1 VPDRRPTPQWR
12 PWALL
17 VGTLVLGV
25 LLAASRVRP
34 LVIGGVAL
42 VVICVLL
49 LLRMVFDQTRTR
61 R

>member
-1 VPDRRPTPQWR
+1 MSEPKPSREWR

-17 VGTLVLGV
+17 VGTLVVGI
-25 LLAASRVRP
+25 LLTASRVRP

-42 VVICVLL
+42 VLICFFI
-49 LLRMVFDQTRTR
+49 LLRMVVDRTRTR